1 MFIIDKKNNSHWN
14 VSFQTNDFVMTYKID
29 TGAKTY
35 VILKQSLAC
44 LPKSAEI
51 KPRTVKL
58 SVYICSSI
66 PVIGSRIFSIST
78 KHEMHSCNL

>member
-1 MFIIDKKNNSHWN
+1 MFIIDKKNNSDWN

-44 LPKSAEI
+44 LLKSAEVAFLAFPQNMKCI
-51 KPRTVKL
+51 RA
-58 SVYICSSI
+58 ICSD
-66 PVIGSRIFSIST
+66 
-78 KHEMHSCNL
+78 